1 MQLFFC
7 YLAMWIYIF
16 EAEKRCAIVFITR
29 CNVHRN
35 LGMSLVKRPLT
46 SSLLQASGDRQQVS
60 ALYEW
65 LQAQQ
70 WFLLSV
76 QLLRLLQPFPPGGGL
91 MDPVGTN
98 RQWVG
103 RGAQEEGEAA
113 EGENSKPCW
122 YEVAC
127 GAFQG
132 GQEIIILKFNVW
144 HNYINLRIKLPSVNA
159 SWQVQVDTPHL
170 PQYKITDYN

>member
-1 MQLFFC
+1 MWVNINKFSTGLVMHLFFFD
-7 YLAMWIYIF
+7 YLAIWIYIWSW
-16 EAEKRCAIVFITR
+16 ERCVTIFITR

-35 LGMSLVKRPLT
+35 LGVSLVKSPLT
-46 SSLLQASGDRQQVS
+46 LSLLQASGDRQQIS
-60 ALYEW
+60 ALHEW

-70 WFLLSV
+70 WFLLGV

-113 EGENSKPCW
+113 EGENSEPPCW
-122 YEVAC
+122 YEVTR

-132 GQEIIILKFNVW
+132 GQEIIILKF
-144 HNYINLRIKLPSVNA
+144 SV
-159 SWQVQVDTPHL
+159 
-170 PQYKITDYN
+170 